1 MSTLAVTDDIS
12 TGAAV
17 EVAIVLDSATN
28 RRIVRNALQLIGY
41 KNISSFGAGNDFLD
55 HVSENQQNDI
65 DLVITGKSLPD
76 LRGGH
81 LARELRESPETGSLP
96 ILMVGYQF
104 TEEDVLHAVDRGID
118 AFLLMPFSP
127 EALQEKLSAISRS
140 A

>member
-28 RRIVRNALQLIGY
+28 RRIVRNALELIGY
-41 KNISSFGAGNDFLD
+41 QNICSFGAGGEFLE
-55 HVSENQQNDI
+55 HVNGENDI
-65 DLVITGKSLPD
+65 DLLITGKTLPD
-76 LRGGH
+76 FRGGH
-81 LARELRESPETGSLP
+81 LAREVRQNSGTGSLP

-127 EALQEKLSAISRS
+127 EALQKKLTAISRGR
-140 A
+140 